1 MLCLL
6 RLALPSSCCE
16 LPTRRRLT
24 LANAECRNSALTLA
38 IALATLAIPPLGTGL
53 EPMITPDLLAFV
65 AFALAPKYMMWV
77 RVTLVISA
85 LLVFVAFALA
95 ALAALAVVA
104 VLAEITFA
112 PLPSFVLVWRQ
123 RGWRLRAIE
132 ILAAL
137 ANSPLALAGDASNC
151 RPFPSNCQC
160 LRRLVC
166 WVICG

>member
-1 MLCLL
+1 MLKLV
-6 RLALPSSCCE
+6 A
-16 LPTRRRLT
+16 
-24 LANAECRNSALTLA
+24 
-38 IALATLAIPPLGTGL
+38 
-53 EPMITPDLLAFV
+53 AFCVWVLV
-65 AFALAPKYMMWV
+65 A
-77 RVTLVISA
+77 LVISA

-95 ALAALAVVA
+95 ALAALAAVA

-123 RGWRLRAIE
+123 RGWRLRATE

-160 LRRLVC
+160 LRRIVC